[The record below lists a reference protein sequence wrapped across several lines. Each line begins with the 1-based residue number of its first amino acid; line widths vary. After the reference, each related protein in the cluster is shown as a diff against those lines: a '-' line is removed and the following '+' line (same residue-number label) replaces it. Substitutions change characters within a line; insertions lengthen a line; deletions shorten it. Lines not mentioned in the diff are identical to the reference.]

1 MTYGEL
7 FQKIKQTLADAGC
20 EFPGFD
26 AECILEDI
34 GGLPH
39 RQRAR
44 YLNEDVPAEIQ
55 EAVET
60 ATAYRASGRP
70 LQYILG
76 NWEFLSL
83 TLHVG
88 EGVLIP
94 RPETELLCEVGA
106 NFLKDHWDHYLRSP
120 QVWDL
125 CAGSG
130 CVSLGLCKL
139 YPRARVTAVELS
151 DFALYYL
158 RHNCVDYSQFN
169 VRVLQADVLQDVPSL
184 RGRADLILSN
194 PPYIPTGELEGL
206 MTEVHHEPRMA
217 LDGDVDGLK
226 FYRCFAD
233 KWVKR
238 LADGGMLAVEVG
250 AGQAPA
256 VAELFR
262 DAGLTELQI
271 TTDGSGIDRV
281 VSGIW
286 HANEK

>member
-7 FQKIKQTLADAGC
+7 YKQIKQTLEEAGC
-20 EFPGFD
+20 EFAGFD

-44 YLNEDVPAEIQ
+44 YLDEIVPEEIR
-55 EAVET
+55 EAVEN
-60 ATAYRASGRP
+60 AASFRASGRP

-106 NFLKDHWDHYLRSP
+106 NFLKDRHLHAP

-125 CAGSG
+125 CAGTG
-130 CVSLGLCKL
+130 CVGLGLCKL
-139 YPRARVTAVELS
+139 YPKARVTAVELS

-158 RHNCVDYSQFN
+158 RHNCVDYSQFD
-169 VRVLQADVLQDVPSL
+169 VRVLQADVSQDVPSL

-194 PPYIPTGELEGL
+194 PPYFPTGDLETL
-206 MTEVHHEPRMA
+206 MTEVQYEPRMA
-217 LDGDVDGLK
+217 LDGDEDGLK
-226 FYRCFAD
+226 FYRCFAE
-233 KWVKR
+233 KWTKR

-250 AGQAPA
+250 IGQATT
-256 VAELFR
+256 VAELFK
-262 DAGLTELQI
+262 DAGLKDITI
-271 TTDGSGIDRV
+271 TTDTSGIDRV
-281 VSGIW
+281 VAGIRRD
-286 HANEK
+286 

>member
-7 FQKIKQTLADAGC
+7 YKQIKQTLEEAGC
-20 EFPGFD
+20 EFAGFD

-44 YLNEDVPAEIQ
+44 YLDEIVPEEIR
-55 EAVET
+55 EAVEN
-60 ATAYRASGRP
+60 AASFRASGRP

-106 NFLKDHWDHYLRSP
+106 NFLKDRHLHAP
-120 QVWDL
+120 HVWDL
-125 CAGSG
+125 CAGTG
-130 CVSLGLCKL
+130 CVGLGLCKL
-139 YPRARVTAVELS
+139 YPKARVTAVELS

-158 RHNCVDYSQFN
+158 RHNCVDYSQFD

-194 PPYIPTGELEGL
+194 PPYIPTGDLETL
-206 MTEVHHEPRMA
+206 MTEVQYEPRMA
-217 LDGDVDGLK
+217 LDGDEDGLK
-226 FYRCFAD
+226 FYRCFAE
-233 KWVKR
+233 KWTKR

-250 AGQAPA
+250 IGQATT
-256 VAELFR
+256 VAELFK
-262 DAGLTELQI
+262 DAGLKDITI
-271 TTDGSGIDRV
+271 TTDTSGIDRV
-281 VSGIW
+281 VAGIRRD
-286 HANEK
+286 

>member
-1 MTYGEL
+1 MIMTYGEL
-7 FQKIKQTLADAGC
+7 YNRMKETLGEAGC

-44 YLNEDVPAEIQ
+44 YLNEEVPPEIQ

-60 ATAYRASGRP
+60 AVSFRASGRP

-88 EGVLIP
+88 EGVLSP
-94 RPETELLCEVGA
+94 RPEPELLCEVGA
-106 NFLKDHWDHYLRSP
+106 NFLKERRLHNP

-130 CVSLGLCKL
+130 CVGLGLCKL

-158 RHNCVDYSQFN
+158 RHNCVDYSQFD
-169 VRVLQADVLQDVPSL
+169 VRVLQADVLQDVPAL

-194 PPYIPTGELEGL
+194 PPYIPTGDLEDL
-206 MTEVHHEPRMA
+206 MTEVHYEPRMA
-217 LDGDVDGLK
+217 LDGDEDGLK

-233 KWVKR
+233 KWIKR
-238 LADGGMLAVEVG
+238 LADGGMIAVEVG
-250 AGQAPA
+250 IGQATA
-256 VAELFR
+256 VAEMFR
-262 DAGLTELQI
+262 QAGLSDLQI

-286 HANEK
+286 HEPQM